1 MFFGLNVTA
10 LSPMENGRQ
19 IAFLVIAVIRE
30 LPVNIKR
37 KNKLM
42 EKRKK
47 RNREKGERK
56 RDGEEA
62 KNHPPQKNGKPT
74 L

>member
-1 MFFGLNVTA
+1 
-10 LSPMENGRQ
+10 
-19 IAFLVIAVIRE
+19 
-30 LPVNIKR
+30 
-37 KNKLM
+37 M

-62 KNHPPQKNGKPT
+62 KNHPPKKNGKPT